1 MFFAD
6 FTKLK
11 IDTDYNYLTKH
22 FDLHMRNP
30 MPVAEIKTQLTTALQ
45 NEHIEKTTLPVLY
58 DFNVTGEV
66 EKAEIDELVGYI
78 LSLANIIVPV
88 TLKFLETGNGYK
100 RERRLDVP
108 VKLKPLHTSFSC
120 IKGACNNEILTPI
133 LNIQITFG
141 NIKYL
146 LCDGR
151 EVDEVKKEDSSDE

>member
-66 EKAEIDELVGYI
+66 ENAEIDELVGYI

-88 TLKFLETGNGYK
+88 TLKFLETGKGYT

-120 IKGACNNEILTPI
+120 IKGACNSEILTPI